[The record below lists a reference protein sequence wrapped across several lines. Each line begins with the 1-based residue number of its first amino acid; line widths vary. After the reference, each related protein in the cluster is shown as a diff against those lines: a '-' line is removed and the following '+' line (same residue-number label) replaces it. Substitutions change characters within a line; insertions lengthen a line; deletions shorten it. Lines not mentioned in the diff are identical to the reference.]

1 MKDHQPI
8 PTALQVVAA
17 LFLFYGIGTVVGML
31 VLLASGSVRI
41 DFWALGIPTF
51 FGLRR
56 FSIGWRTFALVCI
69 WFGLIICPIAFVYGL
84 ISGTPTHFKFFGIR
98 MGQEIAPVWLS
109 VASVPM
115 FLFELWQYRVL
126 TRPDIRALFFPT

>member
-8 PTALQVVAA
+8 PIALQVVAA
-17 LFLFYGIGTVVGML
+17 LFLINGVGTLVGML

-41 DFWALGIPTF
+41 DFWVLGIPTF

-69 WFGLIICPIAFVYGL
+69 WFGLIICPVAFLFGL
-84 ISGTPTHFKFFGIR
+84 FGSTPTHFKLFGIR
-98 MGQEIAPVWLS
+98 MGQVAPIWLS

-126 TRPDIRALFFPT
+126 TRPDIRALFFAA

>member
-8 PTALQVVAA
+8 PTALQIVAA
-17 LFLFYGIGTVVGML
+17 IFLLYGVGTVVGML

-41 DFWALGIPTF
+41 DFWFLGIPTF

-56 FSIGWRTFALVCI
+56 FSIGWRTFALMCI
-69 WFGLIICPIAFVYGL
+69 WFGLIICPIAFLHGVTG
-84 ISGTPTHFKFFGIR
+84 STPTYFKLFGIGI
-98 MGQEIAPVWLS
+98 GQIAPVWLS

-115 FLFELWQYRVL
+115 FLLQLWQYRVL
-126 TRPDIRALFFPT
+126 TRPDIRALFFPA